1 MSAPKTPD
9 AHRASATRTADAVM
23 QDVSTIARALR
34 TTLGFRVALQ
44 ATGAGVASWMLL
56 QQLLS
61 AALPPSMRDVLSPG
75 VLLVVPLMA
84 SATVAALCV
93 VMLWR
98 NVGAISPVRTALWI
112 EEHGGTGFALVTW
125 VEQHRAGQ
133 AVDAASTLAEVV
145 GSASAGAL
153 QASREALGL
162 LARRAMLGPVLFLVG
177 AIAVLVAQSAV
188 TVISQRRSAAG
199 RDTSAPS
206 GPRAAVP
213 LGPWRVRIVPP
224 TYTKRSAI
232 ELPDTN
238 AVRALSGSRIEIVGR
253 DAMPDS
259 VVGRALSDGVGE
271 GDSAAR
277 GRMITLAA
285 QGSGWHAAVTATDG
299 PLEVRA
305 LRDRFAKLLLVEG
318 IADSVPQL
326 LLTTPARDSVLRTV
340 TAPLGLE
347 ATVHDDLGLVSAEF
361 EVVVSSGEGE
371 QFTVRTVRVG
381 ARTFAGE
388 RDARLRSVLD
398 LAALALGPGDVVH
411 MRAVARD
418 ANPQQSRG
426 VGASDTRSIRIARP
440 SEYDSVAVEPAPPP
454 DVDKSLLSQRM
465 LLMLTERLDA
475 RRARLDAVLLR
486 SESRK
491 LAIDQSRLRQA
502 VGDAVFQRLTGEQG
516 GEHAHSVGDGHDHG
530 VEAIGGKLA
539 LSGVNSQGMLEE
551 GDDAPVVAINT
562 PLLEAYN
569 AMWDAGRA
577 LEQADTRSAIP
588 FMRRALESIERAR
601 AASRLYLRG
610 RPPTVIVDIAK
621 VRLAGK
627 DTSAPAQREARS
639 ALPTTSLG
647 RERRLLAAA
656 SLAVTDAR
664 AARDSLAV
672 LRAEALAD
680 APLFAAALT
689 SVLESLTAAREGTE
703 VTAPFVRARRVLGG
717 IQRVPSSSW
726 SRGGTP

>member
-1 MSAPKTPD
+1 MSSTTRPD
-9 AHRASATRTADAVM
+9 APSATRAADVVLR
-23 QDVSTIARALR
+23 DVSSIARALR
-34 TTLGFRVALQ
+34 RTLGLRVALQ
-44 ATGAGVASWMLL
+44 AAGAGVAGWMLL
-56 QQLLS
+56 QLLLS
-61 AALPPSMRDVLSPG
+61 AALSTSLRDGLSRG
-75 VLLVVPLMA
+75 VLVVVPLLTGMA
-84 SATVAALCV
+84 VAVLCGL
-93 VMLWR
+93 MLWR

-125 VEQHRAGQ
+125 VEQHQAGR
-133 AVDAASTLAEVV
+133 VVEPASTLARTVEA
-145 GSASAGAL
+145 ASARAL
-153 QASREALGL
+153 RTSREALGL
-162 LARRAMLGPVLFLVG
+162 LARRAVPGPLLFLAG
-177 AIAVLVAQSAV
+177 ALVVLVAPSAV
-188 TVISQRRSAAG
+188 TGIFQPRAVVGRNTLAPQSARRA
-199 RDTSAPS
+199 SAPLS
-206 GPRAAVP
+206 
-213 LGPWRVRIVPP
+213 PWRVRIVPP
-224 TYTKRSAI
+224 AYTKHVAV
-232 ELPDTN
+232 ELADTN
-238 AVRALSGSRIEIVGR
+238 AVRALSGSRIEIMGR

-271 GDSAAR
+271 GDSVAR
-277 GRMITLAA
+277 RQVVTLAA
-285 QGSGWHAAVTATDG
+285 QGNGWRAAVTATDG
-299 PLEVRA
+299 PVEVRA
-305 LRDRFAKLLLVEG
+305 LRDRVAKLLLVEG
-318 IADSVPQL
+318 TVDSVPHV
-326 LLTTPARDSVLRTV
+326 LLTVPARDSVLRTV
-340 TAPLGLE
+340 TAPLTLE

-361 EVVVSSGEGE
+361 EIVVSSGEGE
-371 QFTVRTVRVG
+371 QFTVRAVRVG
-381 ARTFAGE
+381 TRSFAGE
-388 RDARLRSVLD
+388 REARLKSVLD

-418 ANPQQSRG
+418 ANPQQRRG

-454 DVDKSLLSQRM
+454 DVDQSLLSQRM
-465 LLMLTERLDA
+465 LLMLTVRLDA
-475 RRARLDAVLLR
+475 RRTKLDAVVLR

-539 LSGVNSQGMLEE
+539 LSGVNTQGMLQE

-588 FMRRALESIERAR
+588 FMRRALEAIERAR

-627 DTSAPAQREARS
+627 DTSAPAAREARS
-639 ALPTTSLG
+639 ALPTASLG

-664 AARDSLAV
+664 ASRDSLAV
-672 LRAEALAD
+672 LRAESLAD

-689 SVLESLTAAREGTE
+689 SVLESLTTAREGAD
-703 VTAPFVRARRVLGG
+703 VTVPFVRARRVLGG
-717 IQRVPSSSW
+717 IQRVPSSTW